1 MSIPEE
7 LRESR
12 YALLRTYRRDGT
24 AVDTPIWFTTDGAD
38 LVFRTKTGPKTQRLS
53 RDPRVE
59 LRACDH
65 RGRVND
71 SALTVP
77 GHATRLS
84 GAQAAAGDRA
94 LRRRYGWQYTVVPL
108 LPIPGVRNVHRALP
122 LREKLRRAW
131 SRELWP
137 DSEIVRVE
145 CQPPRQPGPSSAL
158 RSPINAEDGV
168 TRND

>member
-7 LRESR
+7 LRQSR

-24 AVDTPIWFTTDGAD
+24 AVDTPIWFAADGAD

-65 RGRVND
+65 RGRV
-71 SALTVP
+71 SAAALTVP

-84 GAQAAAGDRA
+84 GAEAVAGDRA

-108 LPIPGVRNVHRALP
+108 LPIPGVRNVHRAL
-122 LREKLRRAW
+122 
-131 SRELWP
+131 
-137 DSEIVRVE
+137 
-145 CQPPRQPGPSSAL
+145 
-158 RSPINAEDGV
+158 
-168 TRND
+168 